1 MIWQNL
7 LNLRG
12 GGGTGMGPRRG
23 TLTSLLKR
31 GLRFGVWGLGFGV
44 SGLMFGVWGFRI
56 KVWGLGLKV

>member
-23 TLTSLLKR
+23 TLTSLLKS
-31 GLRFGVWGLGFGV
+31 GLRFGVWGLGFGGW
-44 SGLMFGVWGFRI
+44 GLRI
-56 KVWGLGLKV
+56 KVGGLC